1 MVNSDEVVFAWAIGK
16 ASLIVIASF
25 SSLVYVAWAGTH
37 KTKWKKAPQA
47 SRTFSGTVFNL
58 TADNFVLNDTGRN
71 KSRESREPRE
81 PVLVGSNP
89 AGESVFS

>member
-1 MVNSDEVVFAWAIGK
+1 MANSDEVVFAWAIGK

-47 SRTFSGTVFNL
+47 PRTFSGTVFNL
-58 TADNFVLNDTGRN
+58 TVGKFGLNDAGRG
-71 KSRESREPRE
+71 KSREPRE

>member
-37 KTKWKKAPQA
+37 KTKWKKVPQA
-47 SRTFSGTVFNL
+47 SRTFFGDGFSL
-58 TADNFVLNDTGRN
+58 RTG
-71 KSRESREPRE
+71 KFEDDIAESKSKESRES
-81 PVLVGSNP
+81 VLIGGNP
-89 AGESVFS
+89 TRESVFS

>member
-47 SRTFSGTVFNL
+47 ARTFFGGVFSL
-58 TADNFVLNDTGRN
+58 RTGRFGN
-71 KSRESREPRE
+71 DIDGSKSKSRESG
-81 PVLVGSNP
+81 LIGSNP
-89 AGESVFS
+89 TRESVFS